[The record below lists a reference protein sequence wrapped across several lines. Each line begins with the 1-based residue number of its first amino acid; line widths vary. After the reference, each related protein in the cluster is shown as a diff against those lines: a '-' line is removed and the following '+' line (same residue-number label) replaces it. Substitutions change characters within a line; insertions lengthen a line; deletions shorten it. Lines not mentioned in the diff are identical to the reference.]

1 MADIVE
7 LAARARRL
15 RRALP
20 TTVAQKR
27 HSPTEEDMLD
37 VLCRLTREAVS
48 AHNASQHQTFPPKE
62 GYSVTGTYL
71 HQKISGTVKRLQ
83 KLATSDIF
91 RIEVDFDAPV
101 NVSTL
106 PGSSVFRSKVSC
118 LIDENGV
125 SISKTSSG
133 RPYLALNPPAPST
146 PSTPPARLTIQR
158 I

>member
-1 MADIVE
+1 MAVIVE

-20 TTVAQKR
+20 VSAAQKR
-27 HSPTEEDMLD
+27 CSPSEEDMLD
-37 VLCRLTREAVS
+37 VLCRLTREAVA
-48 AHNASQHQTFPPKE
+48 AHNASQHQAFPPRE

-71 HQKISGTVKRLQ
+71 HQKIRGTVKRLQ

-91 RIEVDFDAPV
+91 RIEVNFDAPV

-106 PGSSVFRSKVSC
+106 PGSSVFRSRVSC

-133 RPYLALNPPAPST
+133 RPYLVLNPPSPSA

-158 I
+158 M